1 MFVSNGA
8 FTTASGSEIS
18 SNSSSEYGGAS
29 IYNSS
34 ETTKE
39 TVTLSAGTIR
49 NNTGKYGGGIFV
61 KGLKSGSGTIVDY
74 NSGIIRYNM
83 ANSTSQIET
92 AYNKTHTEAGG
103 IGGGIYR

>member
-1 MFVSNGA
+1 MA
-8 FTTASGSEIS
+8 A
-18 SNSSSEYGGAS
+18 YGNLNV
-29 IYNSS
+29 I
-34 ETTKE
+34 
-39 TVTLSAGTIR
+39 L
-49 NNTGKYGGGIFV
+49 NNTSLEFNTAENGGGIFV

-103 IGGGIYR
+103 IGGGIYMGHTPTSDSILLKSLEYTATGRPMLLMTCST